1 MWLVIWSKVQSS
13 WIAIAKSMSLSLS
26 LADGVRILFCT
37 GVNLI
42 VCKTR
47 KEIRKEL
54 FRMHFVTRLA
64 YHNNGEII
72 TEMAPAQCLGCVFSL
87 HLFIDEPR
95 SEQLPLS
102 SAVASHVGSQPT
114 NPPVPFQAH
123 HFHPLFRTVLFDL
136 PQGTNLKNSSFPLAL
151 WRPSFPCQQGM
162 ISQ

>member
-54 FRMHFVTRLA
+54 FCMHFVTRLA

-102 SAVASHVGSQPT
+102 SAVASHVGSQPINQPT
-114 NPPVPFQAH
+114 NPPVPF
-123 HFHPLFRTVLFDL
+123 
-136 PQGTNLKNSSFPLAL
+136 SSTPFSSIVPD
-151 WRPSFPCQQGM
+151 SF
-162 ISQ
+162 I